1 VGRPRQTSSTDS
13 PAPRIW
19 LEADRQAAHVASSL
33 GRGLMILRAFEI
45 GDSCLGNTTLAERT
59 GFAKA
64 TVSRL
69 TQILTDLGYLRYR
82 GDLGKYELAPSVL
95 GLCHPYLGNM
105 PVPNVARPYM
115 LQLAKE
121 THANVG
127 LGIQDGLSMVY
138 VESALGEPM
147 SGRRQRVGFSVP
159 LALTA
164 MGLACIGGMAAERRE
179 VVLRQIRQT
188 ASTRE
193 WRAISTKVDE
203 AVAQVHARGFYLGVG
218 TLSPMTNMLGVPF
231 THDGGQTMMAF
242 NCGGSS
248 PLQTAQKLGRFG
260 PKLVTLAAKVRSELA
275 TQQGA

>member
-1 VGRPRQTSSTDS
+1 M
-13 PAPRIW
+13 
-19 LEADRQAAHVASSL
+19 L
-33 GRGLMILRAFEI
+33 LRAFRI

-69 TQILTDLGYLRYR
+69 TQTLTDLGYLRYR
-82 GDLGKYELAPSVL
+82 ADVGKYELAPTIL

-105 PVPNVARPYM
+105 KVPNVARPYM
-115 LQLAKE
+115 LELAKE
-121 THANVG
+121 TQANIG

-147 SGRRQRVGFSVP
+147 SGQRQRVGFSVP
-159 LALTA
+159 VAQAA
-164 MGLACIGGMAAERRE
+164 MGLACLGGMDVERRDT
-179 VVLRQIRQT
+179 VLRQVRQ
-188 ASTRE
+188 AVSARE
-193 WRAISTKVDE
+193 WRGIAAKVEE
-203 AVAQVHARGFYLGVG
+203 AVAQVHERGFYLGLG

-248 PLQTAQKLGRFG
+248 PLQTPEKLLRFG
-260 PKLVTLAAKVRSELA
+260 PRLVALAAKVRAELA
-275 TQQGA
+275 AGS